1 LINIS
6 RSPSFARRA
15 LSIGSVKCTR
25 SRPNSPSRSGPSSPT
40 SASTT
45 SLARSSSLKSLKKL
59 KKKSGVARKKI
70 SYPDEAS
77 DEIEGVVTDPK
88 DLGSPK
94 MTPKKK
100 LKINQGKKKTKS
112 KPLKRAKIIMSAA
125 SALNPQNF

>member
-1 LINIS
+1 LIIIS

-45 SLARSSSLKSLKKL
+45 SLARSSSLKKL

-100 LKINQGKKKTKS
+100 LKINQGKKKPKS